1 MRFLLVLTV
10 TVAVVV
16 LLWGSWQAG
25 RKPFYLVLAGVA
37 LAGSIFL
44 GAMLLTDQERRVPTD
59 PETVETSISSVH
71 ETETTYRLRGEI
83 INRGE
88 NAVARTVAE
97 ALSWPPCEVLYG
109 ERMTLSMH
117 IPAGGRYPLNLS
129 VPAPT
134 GNPGPTLARVLRV
147 EAYDRRSPG
156 RGTDH

>member
-59 PETVETSISSVH
+59 PETVETRREVG
-71 ETETTYRLRGEI
+71 ETLD
-83 INRGE
+83 
-88 NAVARTVAE
+88 
-97 ALSWPPCEVLYG
+97 
-109 ERMTLSMH
+109 
-117 IPAGGRYPLNLS
+117 GGGPYP
-129 VPAPT
+129 T
-134 GNPGPTLARVLRV
+134 
-147 EAYDRRSPG
+147 
-156 RGTDH
+156 H

>member
-83 INRGE
+83 IATRIANRMV
-88 NAVARTVAE
+88 NRQD
-97 ALSWPPCEVLYG
+97 L
-109 ERMTLSMH
+109 
-117 IPAGGRYPLNLS
+117 
-129 VPAPT
+129 
-134 GNPGPTLARVLRV
+134 
-147 EAYDRRSPG
+147 
-156 RGTDH
+156 

>member
-10 TVAVVV
+10 TVSVVV

-88 NAVARTVAE
+88 NAVARTEIMAE
-97 ALSWPPCEVLYG
+97 ALSCPPAKACEVLYG

-129 VPAPT
+129 VPRPDREIQAERWR
-134 GNPGPTLARVLRV
+134 ARVLRV
-147 EAYDRRSPG
+147 EAYDR
-156 RGTDH
+156 